1 MIFFRS
7 IAGWRLIFIVIASFV
22 PLAAFATDYSSSNFI
37 VKDPVIEEGAGRR
50 TSTSFIE
57 LESIGQNAVGIS
69 NSSNYTLKSGFLYF
83 TDPESGGGGGT
94 GGTGV
99 GGGLG
104 GNVPLH
110 LLPFFKPYIVIPPEK
125 IEEIIRELPCSPG
138 RVRQDL
144 NCDGKVDLVDFSIFL
159 FLSDPKQAR
168 KDNPADFNSDGSITV
183 IDLSILFSSWTEKIT
198 QLDSQSEAGLAVRTE
213 PKSLPEKITQAVTGG
228 VKNTSE
234 YLASLGSKARTTMF
248 AQSPAPERQTAT
260 VANTQF
266 PKINW
271 KSVFTLAVGLAALRL
286 VLIAIGI

>member
-7 IAGWRLIFIVIASFV
+7 IARWRPIFVVIASFV

-57 LESIGQNAVGIS
+57 LESIGQNAIGIS
-69 NSSNYTLKSGFLYF
+69 NSSNFTLKSGFLYF
-83 TDPESGGGGGT
+83 TDPESSGGGST
-94 GGTGV
+94 GGTS
-99 GGGLG
+99 GGGG

-125 IEEIIRELPCSPG
+125 IEEIIKELPCRPG

-168 KDNPADFNSDGSITV
+168 KDNPADFNSDGGITV
-183 IDLSILFSSWTEKIT
+183 VDLSILFSAWTERVA

-228 VKNTSE
+228 VQNASE

-248 AQSPAPERQTAT
+248 AQSPAAERQTAT

-271 KSVFTLAVGLAALRL
+271 KSVFTLAVGLAALRIL
-286 VLIAIGI
+286 LIVIGI